1 MGTNKR
7 FSKSGL
13 ILLGIIMICF
23 ALGFGL
29 SAYNLF
35 VKTSGSLRFLW
46 TAMLGLVSVFSL
58 IYGLIMLIVS
68 AGMNYGFK
76 TYKDTNPV
84 IDNTNVRI
92 CINCGRK
99 LDKKADYCI
108 YCGEKYYDEHD
119 TKICPTCKAKNKP
132 SAHYCE
138 RCGSRFEE

>member
-1 MGTNKR
+1 
-7 FSKSGL
+7 
-13 ILLGIIMICF
+13 
-23 ALGFGL
+23 
-29 SAYNLF
+29 
-35 VKTSGSLRFLW
+35 
-46 TAMLGLVSVFSL
+46 
-58 IYGLIMLIVS
+58 MLIVS